1 MRKKIFTKID
11 FISFVAGVL
20 ELFSGFSVLSFIELS
35 YVASFL
41 IFSRFMKKKKKIVPK
56 NQAWVAKE
64 DNFDAA
70 SSQNVFKNFNS
81 KNLHLKIIWVIS
93 VGMSCLLCISLIA
106 EVKRKIPNSR
116 VIAIEDHGKF
126 TENVGDSS
134 INFFKSKLI
143 FLDNFSRNFIH
154 PWTRMES

>member
-41 IFSRFMKKKKKIVPK
+41 IFSRFMKKKKIVPK

-64 DNFDAA
+64 DAA

-126 TENVGDSS
+126 TENVGDSP

-143 FLDNFSRNFIH
+143 FLDNFSRIFIH